1 VPLVPDPYR
10 MIRLLIPAFSC
21 TIQRIVCPGPAWMS
35 SDRNSYREPIGSA
48 MNCHDVAL
56 SWCLGILKRLV
67 MPVVTVPTRSTW
79 RSGTP
84 AETMGSPSSG
94 GAGLLSDVGG
104 TVGGLLNV
112 LNTDHPDAVHRLDD
126 LANAFVTEVN
136 AIHTT
141 GTNPDGNTGVDF
153 FDAAGTGAST
163 IALTAAV
170 LASADA
176 IAAGTPDGG
185 GAYDVALGIAALRDL
200 DVGLLGS
207 TVGEHHQALVSDVG
221 QAVRSSSESAE
232 VSRVLSDQADLRR
245 MQLSGVSLDEEFV
258 SIIEFQ
264 TAYQASARVLTAAND
279 MIQTLLTI

>member
-1 VPLVPDPYR
+1 
-10 MIRLLIPAFSC
+10 
-21 TIQRIVCPGPAWMS
+21 
-35 SDRNSYREPIGSA
+35 

-207 TVGEHHQALVSDVG
+207 TVGEHYQALVSDVG
-221 QAVRSSSESAE
+221 QAVRSSSESAK
-232 VSRVLSDQADLRR
+232 
-245 MQLSGVSLDEEFV
+245 
-258 SIIEFQ
+258 
-264 TAYQASARVLTAAND
+264 
-279 MIQTLLTI
+279 